1 VGQCDSVGSTYERG
15 SDLRARRLDNVPG
28 FGIDKV
34 AAAAGA
40 DPETLRMEN
49 LDTDLSLPPGVVEA
63 TRRAVG
69 EPGYNSWLPFSGRYD
84 LKEAV
89 ADHVEA
95 RSGVAYDPYSE
106 IVITTAEGD
115 GLLDALLATTDPG
128 DEVILTDPTY
138 AGMINRV
145 RLAGAVPKFAECRVV
160 NGEWRL
166 DIDSLRAAV
175 TDETRALFLQ
185 NATFPSGMVFTQ
197 EEWSA
202 IADLVLERSLH
213 LIYWGSMESILFDD
227 RPLIHPASLPGMRD
241 RIVTLGSVSIEY
253 RMIGWRVGWVVSNAD
268 TADAVGI
275 AHIYNGLVASG
286 FAQAGAIAALTSPPD
301 DLTKAVQELQRR
313 RDAVMEE
320 LADLPAISASG
331 GWSLLLDTESMG
343 IPPPDAS
350 RRLLEQKVAATPM
363 TVWGETVAP
372 RYVRFVFSRE
382 PVERLRSLGERV
394 RRALT

>member
-1 VGQCDSVGSTYERG
+1 
-15 SDLRARRLDNVPG
+15 
-28 FGIDKV
+28 
-34 AAAAGA
+34 
-40 DPETLRMEN
+40 MEN
-49 LDTDLSLPPGVVEA
+49 LDTDLSPPPGVVEA
-63 TRRAVG
+63 TRNALG
-69 EPGYNSWLPFSGRYD
+69 DPGYNSWLPFSGRYD
-84 LKEAV
+84 LKEVV

-106 IVITTAEGD
+106 VVITTAEGD
-115 GLLDALLATTDPG
+115 GLLDALLATTDPD

-145 RLAGAVPKFAECRVV
+145 RLAGGVPKFAECRVV
-160 NGEWRL
+160 GGEWRL
-166 DIDSLRAAV
+166 DLDSLRAAV
-175 TDETRALFLQ
+175 TDKTTALFLQ

-202 IADLVLERSLH
+202 IADLVLEKSLH

-241 RIVTLGSVSIEY
+241 RTITLGSVSIEY
-253 RMIGWRVGWVVSNAD
+253 RMIGWRIGWIVSDAD

-286 FAQAGAIAALTSPPD
+286 FAQAGAIAALTSPSD
-301 DLTKAVQELQRR
+301 DLTKAVQEFQRR
-313 RDAVMEE
+313 RDTVMEE
-320 LADLPAISASG
+320 MAGLPAVSASG
-331 GWSLLLDTESMG
+331 GWSLLLDTETMG
-343 IPPPDAS
+343 IPPPEAS

-382 PVERLRSLGERV
+382 PVERLQLLGERV

>member
-1 VGQCDSVGSTYERG
+1 MTQCEPVCSTNERG
-15 SDLRARRLDNVPG
+15 SNLRARRLSNVPG

-49 LDTDLSLPPGVVEA
+49 LDTDLSPPPGVVEA

-84 LKEAV
+84 LKEVV

-106 IVITTAEGD
+106 VVITTAEGD
-115 GLLDALLATTDPG
+115 GLLDALLATTDPD

-160 NGEWRL
+160 SGEWRL

-175 TDETRALFLQ
+175 TDKTRALFLQ

-241 RIVTLGSVSIEY
+241 RTITLGSVSIEY
-253 RMIGWRVGWVVSNAD
+253 RMIGWRIGWVVSDAD

-286 FAQAGAIAALTSPPD
+286 FAQAGAIAALTSPSD
-301 DLTKAVQELQRR
+301 DLKKAVQEFQRR
-313 RDAVMEE
+313 RDTVMQEM
-320 LADLPAISASG
+320 AGLPAVSASG
-331 GWSLLLDTESMG
+331 GWSLLLDTETMG
-343 IPPPDAS
+343 IPPPEAS

-363 TVWGETVAP
+363 TVWGENVAP
-372 RYVRFVFSRE
+372 SYVRFVFSRE
-382 PVERLRSLGERV
+382 PVERLQQLGERV